1 MSLNCSSNLHKSI
14 MTQSE
19 LHFEPTVY
27 TRHDGT
33 QTTFEINDERR
44 IDMILKELSAI
55 YQREEKRPL
64 GYQQLPYHG
73 PELVLEA
80 IGLLERA
87 IEWDEPT
94 DEDLGYGSE
103 PPITMDE
110 MHTAAWKEHQEAHR

>member
-1 MSLNCSSNLHKSI
+1 

-19 LHFEPTVY
+19 LHFEPIIY

-33 QTTFEINDERR
+33 QVTFEVNDERR
-44 IDMILKELSAI
+44 IDMIIKELSAI
-55 YQREEKRPL
+55 YQREEKRSL
-64 GYQQLPYHG
+64 GYQQLPYHS

-94 DEDLGYGSE
+94 DEDLIGE
-103 PPITMDE
+103 PPITMNE
-110 MHTAAWKEHQEAHR
+110 MHSAAWKEHQAMHS